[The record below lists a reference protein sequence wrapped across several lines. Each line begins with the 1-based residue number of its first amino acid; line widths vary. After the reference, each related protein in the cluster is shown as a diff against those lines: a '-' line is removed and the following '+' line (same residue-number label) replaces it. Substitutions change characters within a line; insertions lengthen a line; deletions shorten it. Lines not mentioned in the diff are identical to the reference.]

1 MNISIEV
8 FLKQVKKKIFHLIG
22 FMLLVFFTLEYLNFT
37 KKNNH
42 DVRIKTNFYDT
53 RVLYNIIKMA
63 DGTEVFDSSETQGSN
78 FIYKFELGIS
88 KNLELLNGT
97 VCDFKINILDCE
109 KRNISLVSDEIES
122 LKIKIKKN
130 ISEIL
135 REIFSSEIKMIQH
148 KINSKERMYKVL
160 ESESKSLDNQESL
173 TTTTS
178 EAGTV
183 QMNNTFIN
191 PMKNTIA
198 NKQIDNIVKLEQLT
212 FLRDALTKM
221 SVTEKS
227 ITNQIEINKS
237 TYGSNNLKFL
247 LGSLAFALVLIF
259 LSIPN
264 SIPRS

>member
-1 MNISIEV
+1 MYISIEV
-8 FLKQVKKKIFHLIG
+8 FLKQVKKKIFYLIG
-22 FMLLVFFTLEYLNFT
+22 FMLLVFFALEYLNST
-37 KKNNH
+37 KENHH
-42 DVRIKTNFYDT
+42 DVRIKTNFYDA

-63 DGTEVFDSSETQGSN
+63 DGAIVFDSDTQGSN

-88 KNLELLNGT
+88 KNLEILDGT
-97 VCDFKINILDCE
+97 NCDFETNILDCE
-109 KRNISLVSDEIES
+109 KKNILLVSDEIES

-148 KINSKERMYKVL
+148 KINSKEKMYKVL

-178 EAGTV
+178 DAGTF
-183 QMNNTFIN
+183 QMNNTYIN

-221 SVTEKS
+221 SVTEQS